1 MHKNKI
7 IHRITFTDKILHVN
21 ISNLIYAFEM
31 NETSKLKQNSHV
43 KRPPK
48 NERITRD
55 AISMVVHVF
64 YIILFLNT
72 HALNL

>member
-1 MHKNKI
+1 
-7 IHRITFTDKILHVN
+7 
-21 ISNLIYAFEM
+21 M

-64 YIILFLNT
+64 LYHPVFE
-72 HALNL
+72 HARIKFVKDLYLKPEYSTFDKWSQFFIVQPT